1 MLIILMCHAKSQR
14 GAKFIPLIFQR
25 SSFNVHLRISEP
37 QNFKT
42 SEPQNEAS
50 PLNSHLSTFNVHLST
65 FTSEPQNLRTIR
77 PLSTLNVNRSTFIVP
92 RSPFLPLFSFF
103 PLVSSLFIIKCL
115 PLRHHLLQ
123 VHEQF
128 FICQRRI
135 VCVSP

>member
-1 MLIILMCHAKSQR
+1 MSRKGAKSRKVYSAWSLLSTLNSQLSSLNV
-14 GAKFIPLIFQR
+14 PR
-25 SSFNVHLRISEP
+25 SSEP
-37 QNFKT
+37 QNFRT
-42 SEPQNEAS
+42 IRP
-50 PLNSHLSTFNVHLST
+50 LSTLNPQRSTFIVYLST

-77 PLSTLNVNRSTFIVP
+77 PLSTLNVNRSTFIVH
-92 RSPFLPLFSFF
+92 RSPFLPLFSLF